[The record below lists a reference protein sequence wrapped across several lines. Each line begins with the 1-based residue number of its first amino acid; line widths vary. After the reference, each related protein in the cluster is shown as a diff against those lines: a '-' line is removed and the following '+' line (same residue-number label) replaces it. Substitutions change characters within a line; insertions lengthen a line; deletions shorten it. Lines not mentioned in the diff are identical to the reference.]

1 MAKPLRRLRK
11 QFAAQGWRLLFSFD
25 TTVEPGSIVEIKSA
39 RDLNNL
45 SSIFKYPAAR
55 DVAVLGPADV
65 GLLDFTRAHQLSL
78 DAAAELLGGTGLKPR
93 LRNVKTATLSLDR
106 PMKWYIEDKIEL
118 FSTLTGDP
126 DWPAS
131 PYAARLATKKH
142 YLVTEVVKTKLRYT
156 FLGEGDVALTAEA
169 TGLRSLRSVKL
180 DTAYK
185 WDNRYELVAKAPL
198 VIAYEAVQW
207 RPRKSIFRTLKA
219 G

>member
-1 MAKPLRRLRK
+1 MAKPLARLRK

-25 TTVEPGSIVEIKSA
+25 TTVSPGSIVEIRTA

-45 SSIFKYPAAR
+45 SSIFKYPAAK

-78 DAAAELLGGTGLKPR
+78 GAAAELLGGVGLKPK
-93 LRNVKTATLSLDR
+93 LKNVKTATLSLDR

-131 PYAARLATKKH
+131 AYAERLAMKKH

-156 FLGEGDVALTAEA
+156 FQGLGDVALTAEA
-169 TGLRSLRSVKL
+169 TGFKNLRSVKL
-180 DTAYK
+180 DTAYE
-185 WDNRYELVAKAPL
+185 WDNQYELIAKAPL

-207 RPRKSIFRTLKA
+207 RPRKGIFRTLKA
-219 G
+219 R